1 MVWGEWRCGLGRM
14 EEKESLRIMTDV
26 EFYGFMNRQVHEWM
40 MRYGGSDVEVPYYVI
55 AFAEVLVLKALKEL

>member
-1 MVWGEWRCGLGRM
+1 M